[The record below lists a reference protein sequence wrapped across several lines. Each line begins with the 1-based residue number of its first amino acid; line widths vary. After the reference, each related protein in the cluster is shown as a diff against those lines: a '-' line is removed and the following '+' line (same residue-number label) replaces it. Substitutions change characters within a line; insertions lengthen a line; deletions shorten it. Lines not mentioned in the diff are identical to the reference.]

1 VFKAEQTVH
10 TRSINGAFETGGE
23 TRSRALLGTLTVGLP
38 LVGVGLTLTIGSIDA
53 TDIFPSLP
61 ITILI
66 AMAALAIVALTQT
79 MPDVP
84 VTARPLQAA
93 SLPGSSL
100 EPVLGET
107 PPVAARPEA
116 QFGSPSPSGTPA
128 GPDPGA
134 HDLAAALL
142 AAIPDAALLVDRTGL
157 IVNANPTASDVLPR
171 SRAGLL
177 ITQVCRSP
185 DLVDVVERALA
196 SGRVVVQFEEWAPV
210 RRKLLMTM
218 TALKLPG
225 GVGMPPEPALLA
237 VVRDAS
243 ELERLAQMRA
253 DFIAN
258 ASHELRTPLASLHG
272 FIETLQGPARDDPA
286 ARDRFLSIMATQS
299 SRMTRLI
306 DDMLSLSRVEMRS
319 HVPPTGVVD
328 IQDVAQFVVNSM
340 EPLAAVFAASIT
352 LERLSE
358 PAAVR
363 GDRDELVQVIQNLV
377 HNALKYGRPKGGHVT
392 VKLARVSQGI
402 RDRKRI
408 QVAVV
413 DDGPGI
419 PAEHL
424 PRLTERFYRVNP
436 TLSRDRG
443 GTGLGLAIVKNIIAR
458 HRGELA
464 IHSEVGRGSTFTILF
479 DELLRPT

>member
-1 VFKAEQTVH
+1 MR
-10 TRSINGAFETGGE
+10 TRSINEAFPSADGTRL
-23 TRSRALLGTLTVGLP
+23 RSRPGRLAVVLP
-38 LVGVGLTLTIGSIDA
+38 LVAVLLTATMENSGATSLAGLT
-53 TDIFPSLP
+53 

-66 AMAALAIVALTQT
+66 AIAAFAIVSLFQIRADPSLPAT
-79 MPDVP
+79 V
-84 VTARPLQAA
+84 RPLQAA

-100 EPVLGET
+100 EPVLGGTVPVVARSEAHVD
-107 PPVAARPEA
+107 PPGP
-116 QFGSPSPSGTPA
+116 PGTSA
-128 GPDPGA
+128 GPDPGI
-134 HDLAAALL
+134 DRLAQALL

-157 IVNANPTASDVLPR
+157 ILTANPTATDVLPR
-171 SRAGLL
+171 SRPGLL

-218 TALKLPG
+218 TTLKLADEAGPST
-225 GVGMPPEPALLA
+225 PALLA
-237 VVRDAS
+237 VIRDAS
-243 ELERLAQMRA
+243 EMERLAQMRA

-272 FIETLQGPARDDPA
+272 FVETLQGPARDDA
-286 ARDRFLSIMATQS
+286 VARDRFLAIMATQS

-328 IQDVAQFVVNSM
+328 IKDVAQFVVNAM
-340 EPLAAVFAASIT
+340 EPLAAACQASIS
-352 LERLSE
+352 LERFDE
-358 PAAVR
+358 PVAIR
-363 GDRDELVQVIQNLV
+363 GDRDEIVQVIQNLV
-377 HNALKYGRPKGGHVT
+377 HNALKYGRPRGGNVT
-392 VKLARVSQGI
+392 VKLARVSHGI

-408 QVAVV
+408 QIAVV

-436 TLSRDRG
+436 MLSRDRG

-458 HRGELA
+458 HRGELS
-464 IHSEVGRGSTFTILF
+464 IHSEEGRGSTFTITF